1 MLKNPILKGFNPDP
15 CICRKGDDYY
25 IAVSTFEW
33 FPGIPVYHSKDM
45 KNWELYTHVLTD
57 DTNPDLK
64 KLPSAKGIWAP
75 CLTYCEQEDMF
86 YVVYG
91 VMNSMNARYFDV
103 DNFVITAKDAA
114 AALHIIIQRLWHHHV
129 KLLHQLH
136 LLIF

>member
-64 KLPSAKGIWAP
+64 NFLQQR
-75 CLTYCEQEDMF
+75 E
-86 YVVYG
+86 YG
-91 VMNSMNARYFDV
+91 HHV
-103 DNFVITAKDAA
+103 
-114 AALHIIIQRLWHHHV
+114 LHIVSRKICSMLCMV
-129 KLLHQLH
+129 S
-136 LLIF
+136 